1 MKRLL
6 LITWLG
12 IALVASV
19 SAAHAQVGK
28 SVTIADAN
36 TIAEAELAKLP
47 GMTATIAKSLVAKRP
62 FLSVTVLD
70 QALTGAGLTRE
81 QIGTLYGRIFVHIN
95 LNTASKEEILLIPG
109 VGQRMLHEFEEYDPT
124 PHSPCFIA
132 RSTSTSTMPN
142 WRGWSSTC
150 SCRSTSI
157 QRATPTSSLSRGW
170 GIACWG
176 SSRSIAPTTAS
187 SDSAARSAS
196 TSARKKSRGS
206 SATSQSG
213 RSSCVRDQKGGRESF
228 VGDTRRR
235 LSASDCPQQMT
246 PDPHVRTSTCSPSH
260 GPHA

>member
-1 MKRLL
+1 MRRLL

-81 QIGTLYGRIFVHIN
+81 QISTLYGRIFVHIN

-109 VGQRMLHEFEEYDPT
+109 VGQRMLHEFEEYRPYAALAVFHREIDKYVDDAEL
-124 PHSPCFIA
+124 A
-132 RSTSTSTMPN
+132 RLEQYV
-142 WRGWSSTC
+142 

-170 GIACWG
+170 ESHAGGVQGVSPLRRHRAIPPRDRQVRQQG
-176 SSRSIAPTTAS
+176 RSC
-187 SDSAARSAS
+187 AARAL
-196 TSARKKSRGS
+196 RHDWKK
-206 SATSQSG
+206 
-213 RSSCVRDQKGGRESF
+213 
-228 VGDTRRR
+228 
-235 LSASDCPQQMT
+235 
-246 PDPHVRTSTCSPSH
+246 
-260 GPHA
+260 